1 MGGGAGA
8 KNSRCAQ
15 VLSTCPPPSDKTVE
29 KKLIELF
36 FSLNPT
42 GPADGSFAVHGKSD
56 KDCLASIV
64 SAAYFLA

>member
-1 MGGGAGA
+1 
-8 KNSRCAQ
+8 
-15 VLSTCPPPSDKTVE
+15 VE